1 MAIDMNLIPMYH
13 YENVEEITA
22 ESVRSWGAKAV
33 AIDIDNTICYDATSR
48 FIGNSRRWVETL
60 KETGIPVM
68 IVSNAGRRRAM
79 KIAKML
85 SLECIPLAK
94 KPKHDAFFKAAD
106 ILGVQ
111 VSEIAFVGDQIFSD
125 VKGANE
131 VGAISVYVKPPS
143 KEIVFY
149 FFYRYKR
156 HKEKPIIKYMS
167 ELEKAS
173 GEKHKVR

>member
-1 MAIDMNLIPMYH
+1 MYH

-22 ESVRSWGAKAV
+22 ESVHSWGAKAV

-48 FIGNSRRWVETL
+48 FIGNSRQWVEML
-60 KETGIPVM
+60 KSLDIPVM
-68 IVSNAGRRRAM
+68 IVSNAGKRRAM
-79 KIAKML
+79 RIAKTL
-85 SLECIPLAK
+85 SLPCIALAK

-106 ILGVQ
+106 ILGVAVQ
-111 VSEIAFVGDQIFSD
+111 DIAFVGDQIFSD

-167 ELEKAS
+167 ELEKRS